1 MFIQKIVY
9 LQESNGIYLS
19 MKEEGKIYYEAPAIT
34 AVEVKIE
41 GVICESN
48 VNSGI
53 VNMEA
58 PEDL

>member
-1 MFIQKIVY
+1 
-9 LQESNGIYLS
+9 

-53 VNMEA
+53 VNMDD